1 MVSKNIKYPDQELF
15 DFVMNEL
22 KKRNINSH
30 TVGEAAY
37 QLQHQYLPE
46 LTIADFGYQLN
57 EILKKREVLN
67 TLALG
72 FEIDNLA
79 TEKKLSEPLQTII
92 EDDLGIF
99 GLDELLAMNISQLYG
114 SLSVSNFGF
123 ADKIKVGIAKDLD
136 IDESHVQTFSDD
148 LFSALVSAVIG
159 RCGNGAKLDLKKTD
173 TDNTGSPQSVEDT
186 DASLADDVMNNLPQ
200 LPLSDTFIGKP
211 RLLSAPITTYNG
223 IPINNYDAFK
233 NFVFNDYIFNHDLVG
248 QLEELFN
255 HDYFIDIVESKD
267 DALFLTFNDNSM
279 IIEKTATI
287 DLHELYDYIRST
299 ITHDWCDYSHTNDD
313 TFTKLVHDFI
323 VKNDKIMENDSKKPK
338 RVEDIK
344 ITKESIDNFLDEISP
359 YLNNLLRKLDNLEEE
374 NYEQQ

>member
-15 DFVMNEL
+15 DFVMDEL

-37 QLQHQYLPE
+37 QLQHQYLPD
-46 LTIADFGYQLN
+46 LTVADFGYQLN

-92 EDDLGIF
+92 ENDLGIF

-136 IDESHVQTFSDD
+136 TDESHVRTFSDD

-159 RCGNGAKLDLKKTD
+159 RCGNGAKLELKKSD
-173 TDNTGSPQSVEDT
+173 KGDADFQQSDSLVPDDKYNT
-186 DASLADDVMNNLPQ
+186 LH
-200 LPLSDTFIGKP
+200 
-211 RLLSAPITTYNG
+211 LLSAPVTTFNG
-223 IPINNYDAFK
+223 IPIEDYKVFK
-233 NFVFNDYIFNHDLVG
+233 EFVLNHYMYLGND
-248 QLEELFN
+248 LEELFN
-255 HDYFIDIVESKD
+255 HYYFIDIIESED
-267 DALFLTFNDNSM
+267 GDLFLAFKDNSM
-279 IIEKTATI
+279 TIEQLSLIHISEPTR
-287 DLHELYDYIRST
+287 RS
-299 ITHDWCDYSHTNDD
+299 
-313 TFTKLVHDFI
+313 
-323 VKNDKIMENDSKKPK
+323 
-338 RVEDIK
+338 
-344 ITKESIDNFLDEISP
+344 
-359 YLNNLLRKLDNLEEE
+359 
-374 NYEQQ
+374 

>member
-15 DFVMNEL
+15 DFVMGEL

-37 QLQHQYLPE
+37 QLQHQYLPD

-67 TLALG
+67 ALALG

-92 EDDLGIF
+92 ENDLGIF

-136 IDESHVQTFSDD
+136 TDESHVRTFSDD

-159 RCGNGAKLDLKKTD
+159 RCGNGAKLDLKKSD
-173 TDNTGSPQSVEDT
+173 TDNTSSQQSDEDADT
-186 DASLADDVMNNLPQ
+186 PLADDVMNNIPQ
-200 LPLSDTFIGKP
+200 LPLTDTFIGKP
-211 RLLSAPITTYNG
+211 RWLSAPITTYNG
-223 IPINNYDAFK
+223 IPINNYVAFK
-233 NFVFNDYIFNHDLVG
+233 NFVYNDYIFNHDLG
-248 QLEELFN
+248 SQLEELFN
-255 HDYFIDIVESKD
+255 HDYFIDIIESKNGV
-267 DALFLTFNDNSM
+267 LFLTFKDNSM
-279 IIEKTATI
+279 AIERTATI

-299 ITHDWCDYSHTNDD
+299 IAHDWCNYSHTNGD
-313 TFTKLVHDFI
+313 TFTKLIYDFI
-323 VKNDKIMENDSKKPK
+323 VKNDKTVKNDSKKPK
-338 RVEDIK
+338 RVEDIE

-359 YLNNLLRKLDNLEEE
+359 YLNNLLRKLDNSEEK
-374 NYEQQ
+374 NNEQQ

>member
-92 EDDLGIF
+92 ENDLGIF

-136 IDESHVQTFSDD
+136 TDESHVQTFSDD

-159 RCGNGAKLDLKKTD
+159 RCGNGAKLELKKSDKGD
-173 TDNTGSPQSVEDT
+173 TNFQESNPLV
-186 DASLADDVMNNLPQ
+186 ADDRYN
-200 LPLSDTFIGKP
+200 IAHW
-211 RLLSAPITTYNG
+211 LSAPVTTFNG
-223 IPINNYDAFK
+223 IPIEDYKIFKEFVLNNYTYLS
-233 NFVFNDYIFNHDLVG
+233 ND
-248 QLEELFN
+248 LEELFN
-255 HDYFIDIVESKD
+255 HDYFIDIIESED
-267 DALFLTFNDNSM
+267 DTLFLTFNDNSM
-279 IIEKTATI
+279 SIEQTATI
-287 DLHELYDYIRST
+287 SLKKLYHYILS
-299 ITHDWCDYSHTNDD
+299 
-313 TFTKLVHDFI
+313 KLTVDFHHSDMHAFPTL
-323 VKNDKIMENDSKKPK
+323 VYNFLTEEKRMLPANKSKKI
-338 RVEDIK
+338 EDLA
-344 ITKESIDNFLDEISP
+344 ITDESISKFLDEINP
-359 YLNNLLRKLDNLEEE
+359 FLEKLLQHLGEDNN
-374 NYEQQ
+374 EQQ

>member
-72 FEIDNLA
+72 FEIDNLV

-92 EDDLGIF
+92 ENDLGIF

-136 IDESHVQTFSDD
+136 TDESYVQTFSDD

-159 RCGNGAKLDLKKTD
+159 RCGNGAKLELKKSD
-173 TDNTGSPQSVEDT
+173 TDNTSSQQSDEDT
-186 DASLADDVMNNLPQ
+186 DTPLADDVMNNIPQ
-200 LPLSDTFIGKP
+200 LPLTDTFIGKP
-211 RLLSAPITTYNG
+211 RWLSAPITTYNG

-233 NFVFNDYIFNHDLVG
+233 NFVFNDYIFNHDLIG

-255 HDYFIDIVESKD
+255 HDYFIDIIESKD
-267 DALFLTFNDNSM
+267 DALFLTFKDNSM
-279 IIEKTATI
+279 IIEKTANI

-299 ITHDWCDYSHTNDD
+299 IDWYDYSHSNDD

-323 VKNDKIMENDSKKPK
+323 VKNDKIMESNSKKPK
-338 RVEDIK
+338 RVEDVK

-359 YLNNLLRKLDNLEEE
+359 YLNNLLRKLDNLEED
-374 NYEQQ
+374 NNEQQ

>member
-72 FEIDNLA
+72 FEIDNLV

-92 EDDLGIF
+92 ENDLGIF

-136 IDESHVQTFSDD
+136 TDESYVQTFSDD

-159 RCGNGAKLDLKKTD
+159 RCGNGAKLELKKSD
-173 TDNTGSPQSVEDT
+173 TDNTSSQQSDEDT
-186 DASLADDVMNNLPQ
+186 DTPLADDVMNNIPQ
-200 LPLSDTFIGKP
+200 LPLTDTFIGKP
-211 RLLSAPITTYNG
+211 RWLSAPITTYNG

-233 NFVFNDYIFNHDLVG
+233 NFVFNDYIFNHDLIG

-255 HDYFIDIVESKD
+255 YDYFIDIIESKD
-267 DALFLTFNDNSM
+267 DALFLTFKDNSM

-299 ITHDWCDYSHTNDD
+299 IDWYDYSHSNDD

-323 VKNDKIMENDSKKPK
+323 VKNDKIMESNSKKPK
-338 RVEDIK
+338 RVEDVK

-359 YLNNLLRKLDNLEEE
+359 YLNNLLRKLDNLEED
-374 NYEQQ
+374 NNEQQ

>member
-92 EDDLGIF
+92 ENDLGIF

-136 IDESHVQTFSDD
+136 TDESHVRTFSDD

-159 RCGNGAKLDLKKTD
+159 RCGNGAKLDLKKSD
-173 TDNTGSPQSVEDT
+173 TDNASSQQSDEDT
-186 DASLADDVMNNLPQ
+186 DTPLADDVMNNIPQ
-200 LPLSDTFIGKP
+200 LPLTDTFIGKP
-211 RLLSAPITTYNG
+211 RWLSAPITTYNG
-223 IPINNYDAFK
+223 IPINNYDTFK
-233 NFVFNDYIFNHDLVG
+233 NFVFNDYIFSHDLGG

-255 HDYFIDIVESKD
+255 HDYFIDIIESKD
-267 DALFLTFNDNSM
+267 DVLFLTFKDNSM

-299 ITHDWCDYSHTNDD
+299 ISHD
-313 TFTKLVHDFI
+313 
-323 VKNDKIMENDSKKPK
+323 
-338 RVEDIK
+338 
-344 ITKESIDNFLDEISP
+344 
-359 YLNNLLRKLDNLEEE
+359 
-374 NYEQQ
+374 